1 MVEKKSF
8 LLFYLSFSYC
18 PIIHQGDDLV
28 FFFFFLDYLYKFIY
42 KNTMGTRNEIFI
54 NPYIAYRIIQDE
66 YRYFGEV
73 ATGEVEEMRSVG
85 GLCKMQ
91 INYSI
96 FENQIFG

>member
-1 MVEKKSF
+1 
-8 LLFYLSFSYC
+8 
-18 PIIHQGDDLV
+18 
-28 FFFFFLDYLYKFIY
+28 
-42 KNTMGTRNEIFI
+42 MGTRNEIFI